1 MFPKDFLSIA
11 DITADD
17 IHNLFDLCA
26 KLKAQTKRG
35 QFVPYL
41 KNKHVAL
48 IFHKPSLRTRF
59 SFEVGVSQL
68 GGHPMYI
75 TDKEIQLG
83 VRESI
88 YDAAK
93 VMSRFVEGIMIRTFS
108 HDDVRQ
114 LAEHADVPV
123 INGLDDLLHPCQVLG
138 DLFTVLEHRGN
149 LNDLKVV
156 FVGDGNNVCNSWLN
170 AASKLPMHF
179 VLARPEGYDP
189 NPEILENAQA
199 AGISTIELTD
209 DVEAAVQDADVLYS
223 DTWTSMG
230 QEAEKAKREAAF
242 AKFQINAELIKRA
255 KPTVLVEH
263 CLPAYRGKEITD
275 EVMDGPHSI
284 VFDEAENRLHIQKAI
299 MVTLMDK

>member
-1 MFPKDFLSIA
+1 MKKDFLSIA
-11 DITADD
+11 DLTAEE
-17 IHNLFDLCA
+17 IHELFNLAA
-26 KLKAQTKRG
+26 KLKSQTKRG
-35 QFVPYL
+35 LFVPYL
-41 KNKHVAL
+41 QNKSIAL

-59 SFEVGVSQL
+59 SFEVGVTQL

-93 VMSRFVEGIMIRTFS
+93 VMSRYINGIMIRTFS
-108 HDDVRQ
+108 HDDVLK

-138 DLFTVLEHRGN
+138 DLFTVLEHRGH
-149 LNDLKVV
+149 LEDLKVA
-156 FVGDGNNVCNSWLN
+156 FIGDGNNVCNSWLN
-170 AASKLPMHF
+170 LASKIPMHF

-189 NPEILENAQA
+189 DPEILAAAKA

-209 DVEAAVQDADVLYS
+209 DVDAAATNADVLYS

-230 QEAEKAKREAAF
+230 QEEEKVIREKAF
-242 AKFQINAELIKRA
+242 AKFRIDNALLSKA
-255 KPTVLVEH
+255 KPTILVEH

-275 EVMDGPHSI
+275 EVMDGPRSVI
-284 VFDEAENRLHIQKAI
+284 FDEAENRLHIQKAI
-299 MVTLMDK
+299 MVKLIDR